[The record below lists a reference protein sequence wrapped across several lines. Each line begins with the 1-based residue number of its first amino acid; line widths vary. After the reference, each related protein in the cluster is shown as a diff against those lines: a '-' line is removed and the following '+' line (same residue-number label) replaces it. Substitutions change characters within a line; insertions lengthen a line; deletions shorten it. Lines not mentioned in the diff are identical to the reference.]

1 MKKYLP
7 VITLAAAAYG
17 VIFWLRKKAAA
28 GQNLRYEIADIAID
42 IPKIIES
49 RFARIFF
56 NTKLRLIND
65 ESVSVNV
72 KQINLNANVG
82 NRQLGKIL
90 NNTPF
95 TVPARSSNVVRI
107 ETSFSSG
114 QIVLYIID
122 KIKSGFQFN
131 DPISV
136 NGFIL
141 TDLGRINVDYTK
153 NPAGGITGVKK
164 KYSLIGKYV
173 QSNFRKEIGIIK
185 KIEGDFVVIE
195 YPSLGFTESVN
206 YKLEPLTIVNYQTI
220 TGQTE
225 HILNNIQGNC

>member
-1 MKKYLP
+1 MKKYIP
-7 VITLAAAAYG
+7 IITLAAAAYG
-17 VIFWLRKKAAA
+17 VIFWLRRKAAA

-42 IPKIIES
+42 IPRIVES
-49 RFARIFF
+49 RFARIYF

-65 ESVSVNV
+65 ENASVNV

-82 NRQLGKIL
+82 NRTLGKIL

-95 TVPARSSNVVRI
+95 SVPARSSNIVKI

-114 QIVLYIID
+114 QIVLYIADI
-122 KIKSGFQFN
+122 IRNGFQFN
-131 DPISV
+131 DPISL

-153 NPAGGITGVKK
+153 NPQDG
-164 KYSLIGKYV
+164 LL
-173 QSNFRKEIGIIK
+173 
-185 KIEGDFVVIE
+185 GDD
-195 YPSLGFTESVN
+195 
-206 YKLEPLTIVNYQTI
+206 
-220 TGQTE
+220 